1 MPEYP
6 TPPGPPQDPGFG
18 TATTNTPDATAVTT
32 PGGGVTRYTAP
43 PPPPA
48 PPAPGARPPGQPGG
62 RGRHVGRIA
71 AVVALAVAIFVA
83 GAAVA
88 LHFSANRV
96 STTSLIQPASP
107 GATQQQPPSS
117 DYGYGYGYRAPSTG
131 STGSN
136 GGSTATADAN
146 AIAAKISPAIVNITV
161 SNDITSSGGAAT
173 GIVLTSDGYVLT
185 NNHVVNGSTDIRA
198 TDVGNGQTYTAAVV
212 GYDVTRDIAL
222 IKLDGASGLATAGI
236 GDSASLAV
244 GDTVVGVGNAG
255 GDGGAPTVAAGTVVA
270 LDQQIVAGDAGGT
283 DAEQLSGLIQTDAN
297 IQSGDSGGPL
307 VDTNG
312 AVVGVMTAASAT
324 NGSSYGYGYG
334 SSGNEGYA
342 VPIATALQIVD
353 QIKSGQAS
361 ATVHIGETGFLG
373 VQTTD
378 SGAQGYGSGGYGYGD
393 PYGYGNGSGGQSGAG
408 GSGATVAGVISG
420 SPAGQAGL
428 TAGDVITAVDGDAV
442 ASASDLGDLIA
453 AHHPGDKVTVT
464 WTDTSGS
471 QKSASVTL
479 VQGPAK

>member
-1 MPEYP
+1 MPEHP
-6 TPPGPPQDPGFG
+6 TPPGPPEDPGFD
-18 TATTNTPDATAVTT
+18 TATTDTPDATSVTT
-32 PGGGVTRYTAP
+32 PGEGVTWYAAP
-43 PPPPA
+43 PPPPAPPA
-48 PPAPGARPPGQPGG
+48 PPAPGARPPRRPGG
-62 RGRHVGRIA
+62 RGRRIGRIA

-83 GAAVA
+83 GGAVA
-88 LHFSANRV
+88 LHFSANGV
-96 STTSLIQPASP
+96 STTSMARPAAP

-117 DYGYGYGYRAPSTG
+117 DYGYGAPSTG
-131 STGSN
+131 SNGST
-136 GGSTATADAN
+136 GGSTATADAG

-185 NNHVVNGSTDIRA
+185 NNHVVNGSTDIKA
-198 TDVGNGQTYTAAVV
+198 TDVGNGQTYTATVV
-212 GYDVTRDIAL
+212 GYDVTHDIAL
-222 IKLDGASGLATAGI
+222 IKLDGASGLDTAGI

-270 LDQQIVAGDAGGT
+270 LDQQIVAGDAGGS

-307 VDTNG
+307 VDADG

-324 NGSSYGYGYG
+324 NGSAYGYGYG

-378 SGAQGYGSGGYGYGD
+378 SGAQGYGYGYGYGD
-393 PYGYGNGSGGQSGAG
+393 PYGYGNGSGGQSGAAA
-408 GSGATVAGVISG
+408 SGATVAGVIPG
-420 SPAGQAGL
+420 SPAERAGL
-428 TAGDVITAVDGDAV
+428 TAGAVITAVDGDAV

>member
-1 MPEYP
+1 M
-6 TPPGPPQDPGFG
+6 
-18 TATTNTPDATAVTT
+18 
-32 PGGGVTRYTAP
+32 
-43 PPPPA
+43 
-48 PPAPGARPPGQPGG
+48 
-62 RGRHVGRIA
+62 
-71 AVVALAVAIFVA
+71 
-83 GAAVA
+83 
-88 LHFSANRV
+88 
-96 STTSLIQPASP
+96 
-107 GATQQQPPSS
+107 
-117 DYGYGYGYRAPSTG
+117 
-131 STGSN
+131 
-136 GGSTATADAN
+136 
-146 AIAAKISPAIVNITV
+146 

-185 NNHVVNGSTDIRA
+185 NNHVVNGSTDIKA
-198 TDVGNGQTYTAAVV
+198 TDLGNGQTYTGTVV
-212 GYDVTRDIAL
+212 GYDVTHDIAL

-236 GDSASLAV
+236 GDSTSLAV

-324 NGSSYGYGYG
+324 NGSYYGYGYG

-342 VPIATALQIVD
+342 VPIAAALQIVD

-378 SGAQGYGSGGYGYGD
+378 SGAQGYGSGGYGYGYGYGD

-420 SPAGQAGL
+420 SPAEQAGV
-428 TAGDVITAVDGDAV
+428 TAGDVITAVDGDVV